1 MGIAVLVL
9 ASTVWLVST
18 AWQRPAHAEEQ
29 TADAPVWK
37 YDAENAQ
44 DIMETCAACHGRSG
58 KGGKGGE
65 YPRIAG
71 LSEQYI
77 AKQLRA
83 FKTRERT
90 NIPMFPYA
98 TERELP
104 PDDVRDISRLLSRI
118 ELPTEMPSFD
128 DTMSSLDRLLA
139 AQAVFNIP
147 RVDGGDAERGAELY
161 EEECSDCHGEEGWGD
176 DDAPQ
181 IAGQHTDYL
190 RRQIAHFQSGERLNE
205 DMEDV
210 FEYVGKQDLE
220 DIFAYL
226 ASRDD

>member
-83 FKTRERT
+83 FKARERI
-90 NIPMFPYA
+90 NIPMYPYA

-104 PDDVRDISRLLSRI
+104 ESDIRDIARLFSQI
-118 ELPTEMPSFD
+118 ELPTSMPD
-128 DTMSSLDRLLA
+128 MPPGASSLERMRA
-139 AQAVFNIP
+139 AVTVFNVP
-147 RVDGGDAERGAELY
+147 RVEGNAERGAEIY
-161 EEECSDCHGEEGWGD
+161 EEECSDCHGPEGWGE

-181 IAGQHTDYL
+181 LAGQYTEYL
-190 RRQIAHFQSGERLNE
+190 RRQLVSFQSGERLNE
-205 DMEDV
+205 DMEGI
-210 FEYVGKQDLE
+210 FEELDDRDLQ

-226 ASRDD
+226 SERD